1 MTSGERMDILPLL
14 FVAAPLSFLF
24 PASTVPAHVLFL
36 VRRIGRSAHANSRL
50 TRVPEPGNSE
60 YHHGQASQTI
70 ASSCRTQVV
79 WPCIQQLMRILL
91 LDLGEASLQAV
102 QGALA
107 GQGYEIATENGLT
120 VEQVLAFSP
129 EVLVA
134 EATPSDLSCCGLIT
148 QLKARP
154 DTDSSLKVVMIAHGG
169 AVERARALDL
179 GTDDV
184 ISFPFDAVEFA
195 ARIRTQ
201 FRERRP
207 EEELKTM
214 LKYAVQRERY
224 ADIAVETLSGAP
236 LSKRRFWL
244 IPAFFALSTMAVLA
258 AVFLAISTRNS
269 RKATLQLRAEIAR
282 LNSGLRPQDDLLRRA
297 EQARGSIA
305 TDSRSGSTARDS
317 LKAQSEDLRQKVATA
332 DGADA
337 DALKKQLL
345 DAQNRLTQLEKEDKI
360 PETVVHRYG
369 PSVCLLHVV
378 VEFLDKQSGRPL
390 QVAVDANGKP
400 QVDDKGM
407 AQLDIGGTG
416 PRLQVDAFGTGF
428 LARADGTVLTN
439 HHVAEPWWHDDE
451 LKRLLDQGVDP
462 YVLSYEAYFPGKS
475 AAIRAKLGRISSE
488 ADVATLE
495 LETPPP
501 SPAELLELDARGEAS
516 VTGEAVVL
524 MGYPTGVEGILARAN
539 SEVVQKV
546 ASGAQDVSQVMSRI
560 ASQQLI
566 RPTTTQGHIGDVLK
580 DKILYDAATTSGG
593 SGGPLFNRNGKV
605 IGINFAVLRGFGG
618 SNLAVP
624 ARYATELLK

>member
-1 MTSGERMDILPLL
+1 
-14 FVAAPLSFLF
+14 
-24 PASTVPAHVLFL
+24 
-36 VRRIGRSAHANSRL
+36 
-50 TRVPEPGNSE
+50 
-60 YHHGQASQTI
+60 
-70 ASSCRTQVV
+70 
-79 WPCIQQLMRILL
+79 MRILL
-91 LDLGEASLQAV
+91 LNLSTASLEAV
-102 QGALA
+102 ESALI
-107 GQGYEIATENGLT
+107 GQGYEVTAKSGLT
-120 VEQVLAFSP
+120 VEEVLALSP
-129 EVLVA
+129 EVLVT

-154 DTDSSLKVVMIAHGG
+154 ETDSSLKVVMIVQGG
-169 AVERARALDL
+169 ALERARALDL

-184 ISFPFDAVEFA
+184 ISFPFDAVELA

-214 LKYAVQRERY
+214 LKYAVQREHY
-224 ADIAVETLSGAP
+224 ADIAVESLSGET
-236 LSKRRFWL
+236 LGKRRYWL
-244 IPAFFALSTMAVLA
+244 IPVVLGLSTLTVLA
-258 AVFLAISTRNS
+258 AVFILISTHSS

-282 LNSGLRPQDDLLRRA
+282 LNSGARPQGDLLRRA
-297 EQARGSIA
+297 EQARGSIEA
-305 TDSRSGSTARDS
+305 ESRSGSTTHDS
-317 LKAQSEDLRQKVATA
+317 LKAQSEDLRKKVATA

-337 DALKKQLL
+337 AVLKKQLG
-345 DAQNRLTQLEKEDKI
+345 DAQNRLSQLEKEDKVA
-360 PETVVHRYG
+360 ETVVQKYG

-407 AQLDIGGTG
+407 AQLDIGGPG

-428 LARADGTVLTN
+428 LAGADKTILTN

-462 YVLSYEAYFPGKS
+462 YVASYEAYFPGKS
-475 AAIRAKLGRISSE
+475 VAIPAKLGRISSE
-488 ADVATLE
+488 ADVATLK
-495 LETPPP
+495 LENPPP
-501 SPAELLELDARGEAS
+501 AHTELLELDDRREAS
-516 VTGEAVVL
+516 ITGEPVVL

-539 SEVVQKV
+539 SDVVQKI
-546 ASGAQDVSQVMSRI
+546 ASGAQDVGQVMSRI
-560 ASQQLI
+560 ASEQLI

-580 DKILYDAATTSGG
+580 DKIVYDAATTSGG

-605 IGINFAVLRGFGG
+605 IGINFAILRGFGG

-624 ARYATELLK
+624 ARFANQLLK